1 MKKSKS
7 VKLLFVTG
15 ILAACTQQPAD
26 DWAADEKKV
35 YMRSDTTAPYSRTS
49 GFFTGF
55 LLYNAFRP
63 YGMFS
68 NGAYQKAGYYS
79 DAISAKSNVGRST
92 FKGNVVRG
100 TLGRSGFRSS
110 S

>member
-7 VKLLFVTG
+7 VQLLFVTG
-15 ILAACTQQPAD
+15 LLASCTPQPGD
-26 DWAADEKKV
+26 EWAANEKKV
-35 YMRSDTTAPYSRTS
+35 YMRSDSTAPYSRSS

-63 YGMFS
+63 YGFYS
-68 NGAYQKAGYYS
+68 NGTYQKAGYYS
-79 DAISAKSNVGRST
+79 DAISSKSNVGRNS

-100 TLGRSGFRSS
+100 GLGRSGFSASS
-110 S
+110 